1 MDEIKTRNTTT
12 SNTYQVNLGGQHSVT
27 GTYGWICPI
36 CGRGVAP
43 DQEYCNCR
51 PVVYPTPIN
60 PWYPTWYPTWWYQVT
75 CNTTGNPPNT
85 ATSYTTTSTSTKAE
99 V

>member
-1 MDEIKTRNTTT
+1 MSFMDEVKNNTT
-12 SNTYQVNLGGQHSVT
+12 NTTDYKLNLGGQHSVT

-43 DQEYCNCR
+43 DQKYCSCR
-51 PVVYPTPIN
+51 PVVYVPPVN
-60 PWYPTWYPTWWYQVT
+60 PWYPTWWYQVT
-75 CNTTGNPPNT
+75 CNANSGTQDRTTT
-85 ATSYTTTSTSTKAE
+85 YTTTSASTKTE